1 MGAPTSVSDTF
12 EITATK
18 FLQLSGAIEISGM
31 RSARWR
37 KEVENSETSTGG
49 VTVTDTGKFLFGSI
63 MLGLANFDKRRL
75 IATNKSIATKS
86 GLSSM
91 MFVL

>member
-1 MGAPTSVSDTF
+1 M
-12 EITATK
+12 
-18 FLQLSGAIEISGM
+18 
-31 RSARWR
+31 
-37 KEVENSETSTGG
+37 ENSETSTGG